1 MNYVNQ
7 YSEEFKLKV
16 VYEVLRGEI
25 TKEPPHLAK
34 RMIGNLY
41 LNQHK
46 IPPASAVGRELPFST
61 HLINA

>member
-25 TKEPPHLAK
+25 TKEACRSGALSLSK
-34 RMIGNLY
+34 C
-41 LNQHK
+41 
-46 IPPASAVGRELPFST
+46 V
-61 HLINA
+61 

>member
-25 TKEPPHLAK
+25 TKEACRSVCEVAPISADQLES
-34 RMIGNLY
+34 
-41 LNQHK
+41 
-46 IPPASAVGRELPFST
+46 PA
-61 HLINA
+61 